1 MIEATVKIIL
11 KHGVADPEGKTT
23 AKALREL
30 GFEEVRNVSSI
41 KTFEIELE
49 GDDPVRARE
58 RVERMC
64 RMLLANPVIQEY
76 HIEIKANGDPSN

>member
-1 MIEATVKIIL
+1 MIEATVQIIL
-11 KHGVADPEGKTT
+11 KHGVADPEGRTT

-30 GFEEVRNVSSI
+30 GFAEVKNVTSI

-49 GDDPVRARE
+49 GDDPDQARE

-76 HIEIKANGDPSN
+76 TIEIKTDGDTPD

>member
-1 MIEATVKIIL
+1 MIHADVQIIL
-11 KHGVADPEGKTT
+11 RHGVADPEGATT

-49 GDDPVRARE
+49 GDDPERARE

>member
-1 MIEATVKIIL
+1 MIEATVQIIL